1 MMNLQ
6 NIGQLLKQ
14 TYTEW
19 SEDKASRLAAALS
32 YYTALSIA
40 PLLVIVILAV
50 GLVLGNQDTARNELL
65 SQIRNVVGT
74 QGAEF
79 IKTVIENANQPST
92 ATLAGLLSLA
102 TLLWGS
108 TNVFNE
114 LQTSLNLIWNVEV
127 KAGRGIWATLK
138 ERFLSFTLVL
148 GTGFLLLVSLVL
160 SAALS
165 VLSDYLAN
173 LLPNGGWAWQ
183 LLNFVI
189 SFGVITLLFALIYKI
204 LPDAE
209 IAWRDV
215 WLGAA
220 VTALLFTIG
229 KYLLGLYLAN
239 AGSAYGA
246 AGSLVVF
253 LLWVYYSAQIIFFG
267 AEFTQVFATRYG
279 SGIRPA
285 ANAVSTAALP
295 TANYQEM
302 RR

>member
-1 MMNLQ
+1 MNFKT
-6 NIGQLLKQ
+6 IWSILKE
-14 TYTEW
+14 TYKEW
-19 SEDKASRLAAALS
+19 SDDGASHLAAALS

-50 GLVLGNQDTARNELL
+50 GLILGNQQNARTEILN
-65 SQIRNVVGT
+65 QIQNVMGT

-79 IKTVIENANQPST
+79 IKAAIDNAKRPST

-108 TNVFNE
+108 TNLFNE
-114 LQTSLNLIWNVEV
+114 LQTSLNTIWDV
-127 KAGRGIWATLK
+127 KLKPGLGIWATLK
-138 ERFLSFTLVL
+138 ERFLSFLLVL
-148 GTGFLLLVSLVL
+148 GTGFLLLVSLIL

-165 VLSDYLAN
+165 LVATYFN
-173 LLPNGGWAWQ
+173 RLLPGGEWIWQ
-183 LLNFVI
+183 LINLVV
-189 SFGVITLLFALIYKI
+189 SFGVITLLFGLIYKI

-209 IAWRDV
+209 INWHDI

-253 LLWVYYSAQIIFFG
+253 LIWVYYSAQILFLG
-267 AEFTQVFATRYG
+267 AEFTQVYANRYG
-279 SGIRPA
+279 TGVRPA
-285 ANAVSTAALP
+285 ANAVSIE
-295 TANYQEM
+295 NYQEAH
-302 RR
+302 R